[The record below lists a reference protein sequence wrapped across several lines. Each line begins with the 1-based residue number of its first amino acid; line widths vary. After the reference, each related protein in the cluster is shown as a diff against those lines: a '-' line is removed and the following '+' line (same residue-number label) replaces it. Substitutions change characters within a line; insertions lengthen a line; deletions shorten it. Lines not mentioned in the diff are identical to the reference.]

1 MLAEEYVKFLSDISD
16 DKMKMLKKILVL
28 TETQSEVIL
37 NEDIEK
43 ITEIVEEK
51 QKHINEINKLDKKF
65 ELKLKELKELV
76 KIKSIS
82 EIADLNIK
90 GVGKLKNNVE
100 CIMKEINNIKEVE
113 DKNNIKIKEIFK
125 GFGGTLNKINE
136 GKKATVAYTPFRNP
150 ESKSYF
156 IDKKK

>member
-1 MLAEEYVKFLSDISD
+1 MLAEEYVKYLSDISD
-16 DKMKMLKKILVL
+16 EKMKKLDKILVL
-28 TETQSEVIL
+28 TEAQSELIL
-37 NEDIEK
+37 NENIEE
-43 ITEIVEEK
+43 ITKIVEEK
-51 QKHINEINKLDKKF
+51 QIHINEINSLDKKF

-82 EIADLNIK
+82 EIANLNIK
-90 GVGKLKNNVE
+90 GVGKLKNNIE
-100 CIMKEINNIKEVE
+100 CIMNKINNIKKVE
-113 DKNNIKIKEIFK
+113 DKNNIKIREIFK
-125 GFGGTLNKINE
+125 GFGGTLNKISE